1 MCTLSGGEVSDI
13 ALLERDSL
21 VLDCG
26 VVVDTALLQS
36 LELHWFRDGRRLKV
50 KYQKTVS
57 KTIYE
62 VKKGLN

>member
-1 MCTLSGGEVSDI
+1 MSDI

-26 VVVDTALLQS
+26 VVVDTALLKS
-36 LELHWFRDGRRLKV
+36 LQLHWSRDGSRLKV
-50 KYQKTVS
+50 KGQKTVS